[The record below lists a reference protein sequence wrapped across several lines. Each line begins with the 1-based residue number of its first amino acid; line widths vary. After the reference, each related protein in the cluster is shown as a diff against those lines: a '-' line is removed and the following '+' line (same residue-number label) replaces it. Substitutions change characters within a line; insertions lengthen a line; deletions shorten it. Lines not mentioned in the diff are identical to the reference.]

1 MRNLDFY
8 EFAGIVV
15 PGAVTL
21 FLLWLLFPWIWPTA
35 LGKDSLS
42 AGGFGVFVVVGY
54 GAGHLVQGLG
64 NLLES
69 AYWRLQRGMPTD
81 WLRRSTQNL
90 ISDEQVGRLQQQMHV
105 LFGYQFDKGI
115 SDLTK
120 REWSS
125 ITRQIYATV
134 QGAGR
139 AQRIDIFNG
148 NYGMLRGL
156 ATSLLISLVALPASH
171 IKSWPLALAMAGALT
186 LSVIRMHRFGTHYA
200 RELFIQFLILPSSA
214 PNGGR
219 E

>member
-1 MRNLDFY
+1 
-8 EFAGIVV
+8 
-15 PGAVTL
+15 
-21 FLLWLLFPWIWPTA
+21 
-35 LGKDSLS
+35 
-42 AGGFGVFVVVGY
+42 VVGY

-69 AYWRLQRGMPTD
+69 AYWRLQRVCQTD

-105 LFGYQFDKGI
+105 LFGYQFNKGI
-115 SDLTK
+115 SDVTK

-156 ATSLLISLVALPASH
+156 ATSLLISLVPCPPLTSRAGPWRWR
-171 IKSWPLALAMAGALT
+171 WPERL
-186 LSVIRMHRFGTHYA
+186 HF
-200 RELFIQFLILPSSA
+200 PSSECIASA
-214 PNGGR
+214 PTMR
-219 E
+219 VSCSSSF

>member
-21 FLLWLLFPWIWPTA
+21 FLLWLLFPWILPTA

-54 GAGHLVQGLG
+54 GAGHLVQSLS
-64 NLLES
+64 NLIEP

-81 WLRRSTQNL
+81 RLRESTQNL
-90 ISDEQVGRLQQQMHV
+90 ISDEQVRKLQQQIQV
-105 LFGYQFDKGI
+105 LFGYESEKVI
-115 SDLTK
+115 SGLTRK
-120 REWSS
+120 EWSA

-156 ATSLLISLVALPASH
+156 ATGLLIGLVALPASH
-171 IKSWPLALAMAGALT
+171 LKSWPMALALSAALV
-186 LSVIRMHRFGTHYA
+186 LSVMRMHRFGTHYA
-200 RELFIQFLILPSSA
+200 RELFIQFLTLPASA
-214 PNGGR
+214 PNGGKV
-219 E
+219 